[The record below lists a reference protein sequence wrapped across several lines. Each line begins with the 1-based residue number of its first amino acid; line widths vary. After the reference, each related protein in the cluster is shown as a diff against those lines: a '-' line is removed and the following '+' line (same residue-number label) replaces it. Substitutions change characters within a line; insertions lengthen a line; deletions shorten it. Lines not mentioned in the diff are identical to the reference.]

1 MNVSLAE
8 MEKQLNNEAASAE
21 VAANT
26 KAMESID
33 NKIKNKA
40 KIRDGIK
47 AAVNCII
54 RRS

>member
-1 MNVSLAE
+1 MGANDKV
-8 MEKQLNNEAASAE
+8 EKQLDNEAVSAE

-33 NKIKNKA
+33 NKIQNKN

-47 AAVNCII
+47 AAVNCVI